1 MVFVLL
7 LQLHRSKVRRIY
19 VVNALLIALSVFV
32 FFVKIG
38 ESFCSAKNV
47 VFFIDVVNKE
57 SCVMLMEIR
66 DFFVLQTV
74 VKCVKC

>member
-1 MVFVLL
+1 M
-7 LQLHRSKVRRIY
+7 S
-19 VVNALLIALSVFV
+19 ALLIALSVFV

-57 SCVMLMEIR
+57 SCVMLVEIR
-66 DFFVLQTV
+66 DFFVLSHSV
-74 VKCVKC
+74 GADRCVCPKD